1 MKTITRTIFHFDK
14 NSSVRVNFAIEKRK
28 ISIENKNF
36 ESNVVLD
43 TIFSSSKSIIPNPRE
58 AFYHTLLFK
67 MQNGLKK
74 YFFFVFL
81 ALVSC
86 VQDDDYKIPNIN
98 DCDASILT
106 PTKTVEEIYNLTT
119 SITSQYTEADV
130 IEAYV
135 TSNDQSGNFYNEL
148 HFQTLDGSHGFSIPV
163 DVPDLYTI
171 FNPGRKVSINLKN
184 TFTQLNFESLEIGN
198 LYVDERTKE
207 ESIGKIT
214 AANFKNVLVKTCDI
228 VDEEQLVNKITLS
241 QITDAHLNTLI
252 ELKDVQFEDA
262 ALGKTLYET
271 NTDSGG
277 GTNYLIEDISTS
289 SISFRT
295 SAFANFG
302 TTEVPSGNGTIRG
315 VLSKFSNTYQILIR
329 SIEDVQLNNDRK
341 RIGFAENISGT
352 KASIAEIRTLF
363 TGTDSKIT
371 DDIYIEGVI
380 TMSGIDENNMSDRN
394 AFIQDESGAIALRF
408 SSAGSL
414 RSGYQVKINL
424 KDVVLGSLRGLLQ
437 ANITQYKHVLFVAD
451 NVTLPTPTSITIED
465 LNTGNYEAQLVRIDN
480 VQFEE
485 EEGTYKGS
493 IPLTDCKKLVDVLT
507 VSTATFANEEY
518 PTGNGTIIGI
528 ASTYTDPV
536 LLLKNIEATV
546 NMTATRCV
554 PTGDITNK
562 VFISEIADPDNNANA
577 RFIEIYNADSK
588 PIDLTAWT
596 LNRYTNDS
604 ETISSSMDLTG
615 ITLAVDQ
622 AFVIAVNDVE
632 FEAVYGF
639 APNMDGTS
647 TGPAGSNG
655 DDNIT
660 LVDPNGTIIDIFGV
674 IGEDGTNTNHEFED
688 GRALRNASVTQG
700 NSVYTFSEW
709 QIWNDTGAVGTT
721 KLPQNAPDDFTPG
734 VR

>member
-1 MKTITRTIFHFDK
+1 MKTIH
-14 NSSVRVNFAIEKRK
+14 
-28 ISIENKNF
+28 
-36 ESNVVLD
+36 
-43 TIFSSSKSIIPNPRE
+43 
-58 AFYHTLLFK
+58 
-67 MQNGLKK
+67 K
-74 YFFFVFL
+74 YVFFIFL

-86 VQDDDYKIPNIN
+86 VQDDDYNIPNTI
-98 DCDASILT
+98 DCVESVLT

-119 SITSQYTEADV
+119 SSTTQYTEADV

-148 HFQTLDGSHGFSIPV
+148 HFQTLDGSRGFSIPV

-214 AANFKNVLVKTCDI
+214 ATNFKNVLVKTCDV

-241 QITDAHLNTLI
+241 EITDAHLNTLI

-262 ALGKTLYET
+262 ALGKTLYDT

-277 GTNYLIEDISTS
+277 GTNYLIEDISTA

-315 VLSKFSNTYQILIR
+315 VLTKFSNTYQILIR

-341 RIGFAENISGT
+341 RIGFAESISGT
-352 KASIAEIRTLF
+352 KVTIADVRALF

-380 TMSGIDENNMSDRN
+380 TMSGIDQNNMSDRN

-408 SSAGSL
+408 SSTGSL

-451 NVTLPTPTSITIED
+451 NVTLPTPTPINIED
-465 LNTGNYEAQLVRIDN
+465 LNTGNYEAQLISIDN

-493 IPLTDCKKLVDVLT
+493 IPITDCKKTVEVLT

-518 PTGNGTIIGI
+518 PTGNGKIIGI

-536 LLLKNIEATV
+536 LLLKNLEGTID
-546 NMTATRCV
+546 MTTTRCV

-604 ETISSSMDLTG
+604 ETVSSSMDLTG
-615 ITLAVDQ
+615 ITLAVGQ

-632 FEAVYGF
+632 FEATYGF
-639 APNMDGTS
+639 APDMDGTS

-660 LVDPNGTIIDIFGV
+660 LVDPNGTVIDIFGV
-674 IGEDGTNTNHEFED
+674 IGFDGSGTDHEFED
-688 GRALRNASVTQG
+688 GRALRNTSVTEG
-700 NSVYTFSEW
+700 NPVYTISEW
-709 QIWNDTGAVGTT
+709 QIWNDTGAAGTT
-721 KLPQNAPDDFTPG
+721 KLPQNAPEDFTPG

>member
-1 MKTITRTIFHFDK
+1 MKTIH
-14 NSSVRVNFAIEKRK
+14 
-28 ISIENKNF
+28 
-36 ESNVVLD
+36 
-43 TIFSSSKSIIPNPRE
+43 
-58 AFYHTLLFK
+58 
-67 MQNGLKK
+67 K
-74 YFFFVFL
+74 YVFFIFL

-86 VQDDDYKIPNIN
+86 VQDDDYNIPNTI
-98 DCDASILT
+98 DCVESVLT

-119 SITSQYTEADV
+119 SITTQYTEADV

-148 HFQTLDGSHGFSIPV
+148 HFQTLDGNRGFSIPV
-163 DVPDLYTI
+163 DMDDLYTI

-214 AANFKNVLVKTCDI
+214 AANFKNVLVKTCDV

-241 QITDAHLNTLI
+241 EITDAHLNTLI

-262 ALGKTLYET
+262 ALGKTLYDT

-277 GTNYLIEDISTS
+277 GTNYLIEDISTA

-315 VLSKFSNTYQILIR
+315 VLTKFSNTYQILIR

-341 RIGFAENISGT
+341 RIGFAESISGT
-352 KASIAEIRTLF
+352 KVTIADVRALF

-380 TMSGIDENNMSDRN
+380 TMSGIDQNNMSDRN

-408 SSAGSL
+408 SSTGSL

-424 KDVVLGSLRGLLQ
+424 KDVILGSLRGLLQ

-451 NVTLPTPTSITIED
+451 NVTLPTPTPITIED
-465 LNTGNYEAQLVRIDN
+465 LNTGNYEAQLISIDN

-493 IPLTDCKKLVDVLT
+493 IPITDCKKTVEVLT

-518 PTGNGTIIGI
+518 PTGNGKIIGI

-536 LLLKNIEATV
+536 LLLKNLEGTID
-546 NMTATRCV
+546 MTATRCV

-604 ETISSSMDLTG
+604 ETVSSSMDLTG
-615 ITLAVDQ
+615 ITLAVGQ

-632 FEAVYGF
+632 FEATYGF
-639 APNMDGTS
+639 APDMDGTS

-674 IGEDGTNTNHEFED
+674 IGFDGSGTDHEFED
-688 GRALRNASVTQG
+688 GRALRNTSVTQG
-700 NSVYTFSEW
+700 NPVYTISEW
-709 QIWNDTGAVGTT
+709 QIWNDTGAAGTT
-721 KLPQNAPDDFTPG
+721 KLSQNAPGDFTPG